1 MNSVNAIPLRTLPD
15 RIRQVLLFEIIG
27 LALMTPLFA
36 WGADE
41 PVMTSVGLMAAM
53 AAVAALWNGLYSSAF
68 DWLEARY
75 AGRQADHRPA
85 IWRSIHAIG
94 FELGLMVATLP
105 LIVSMTHLGWTEALV
120 ADLAM
125 ALAYAAYA
133 YAFNLAYDRVFP
145 IAGAAARS

>member
-1 MNSVNAIPLRTLPD
+1 LNSVNAIPLRSLPD
-15 RIRQVLLFEIIG
+15 RIRQVLLFEIVG

-41 PVMTSVGLMAAM
+41 PIMNSVGLMAAM

-75 AGRQADHRPA
+75 AGRRADHRPA
-85 IWRSIHAIG
+85 IWRSVHAIG
-94 FELGLMVATLP
+94 FELGLMIATLP
-105 LIVSMTHLGWTEALV
+105 FIVFMTRLGWIEALV

-133 YAFNLAYDRVFP
+133 YVFNLAYDRLFP
-145 IAGAAARS
+145 IAAEPAKS